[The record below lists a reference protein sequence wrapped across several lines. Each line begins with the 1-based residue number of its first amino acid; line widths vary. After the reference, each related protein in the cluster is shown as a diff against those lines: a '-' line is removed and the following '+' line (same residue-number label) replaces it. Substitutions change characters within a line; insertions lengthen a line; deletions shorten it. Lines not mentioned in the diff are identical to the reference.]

1 MMPRAPFI
9 KIRLYVDKLVFCKG
23 EELSESVSTYNPVAS
38 GSSAKHN
45 ISDAKFVIGLWK
57 EHKQTKRG
65 MEWPVLSKI
74 VFTKLFQAN
83 FCCTIFFPTKT
94 FKATMSE
101 IFSFKCFVFQ
111 FFEKIFFI
119 FQQKRIQW
127 GPNCEWIFHLLS
139 LLLF

>member
-57 EHKQTKRG
+57 EHK
-65 MEWPVLSKI
+65 L
-74 VFTKLFQAN
+74 
-83 FCCTIFFPTKT
+83 IFVGQ
-94 FKATMSE
+94 
-101 IFSFKCFVFQ
+101 CF
-111 FFEKIFFI
+111 
-119 FQQKRIQW
+119 FQQKHLKLQCRKYFLSNVSFFSSLKKYFSFSNKKGFNGVQIVN
-127 GPNCEWIFHLLS
+127 GSSIFFLS
-139 LLLF
+139 FFNSFDSFHRKLMKMFKLR

>member
-1 MMPRAPFI
+1 MNPSAPTI
-9 KIRLYVDKLVFCKG
+9 LWPQVRVP
-23 EELSESVSTYNPVAS
+23 STTYLMLNLLLECEKNTS
-38 GSSAKHN
+38 
-45 ISDAKFVIGLWK
+45 
-57 EHKQTKRG
+57 KQKRG
-65 MEWPVLSKI
+65 MKWPVLSKI

-83 FCCTIFFPTKT
+83 FCCTMFFPTKT

-139 LLLF
+139 LLF